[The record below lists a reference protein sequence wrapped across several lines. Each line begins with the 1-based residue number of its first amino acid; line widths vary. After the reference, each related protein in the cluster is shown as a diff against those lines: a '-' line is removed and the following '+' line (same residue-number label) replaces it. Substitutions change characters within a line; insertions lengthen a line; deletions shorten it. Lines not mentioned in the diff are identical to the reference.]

1 MMSSKGGALIIEHG
15 GICVSPLNCK
25 RLKKG
30 VVLLQNLVDVTQSVK
45 LLYLLGLLSNGNGRS
60 LDCKLRF
67 PGVSES
73 IS

>member
-1 MMSSKGGALIIEHG
+1 MISKGGALIIEHG
-15 GICVSPLNCK
+15 GICVSPLNRK

-45 LLYLLGLLSNGNGRS
+45 LLYLLGLSNGDGRS

>member
-1 MMSSKGGALIIEHG
+1 MMSSKDSALIIEHE
-15 GICVSPLNCK
+15 GICVSPLNRK

-45 LLYLLGLLSNGNGRS
+45 LHYLVGLLSNGDGIS
-60 LDCKLRF
+60 LDCKLRL